1 MSYICSIKL
10 KTVINMDALEFL
22 KENLGKFFMF
32 EGERCRLV
40 GTEQEPYKFL
50 VIERKNG
57 WLARPVSFKQMWN
70 GEVNRAWYVQKEQL
84 IPIGDI
90 PVRQFAEDN
99 SGRYYTFKGVRV
111 RVVGYR
117 SNSHVIITYRKGW
130 RNLDPEDNFTCKT
143 RATRFLYVYVG
154 SLKEIPLW

>member
-1 MSYICSIKL
+1 
-10 KTVINMDALEFL
+10 MDVLEFL

-40 GTEQEPYKFL
+40 GTDQEPYTFL

-57 WLARPVSFKQMWN
+57 WLARPDLFKQMWN
-70 GEVNRAWYVQKEQL
+70 GEVNRAWYVPKEQL
-84 IPIGDI
+84 IPIGNI

-99 SGRYYTFKGVRV
+99 SGRYYAFKGVRV

-130 RNLDPEDNFTCKT
+130 SNLDPEDNFTCKT
-143 RATRFLYVYVG
+143 KAKRFLYVYVD